1 MKQAERLVVVGNGMA
16 ALACLEKLIEWAPQA
31 FAITVYGEEPY
42 PNYDRVRLPAA
53 LAEGLA
59 PEELILNPLG
69 WYRAHDVDLRL
80 GVRASAIDRDARVV
94 EGSDRSRTPYDR
106 LILATGSRPIL
117 LPLPGIDKDGVYS
130 FRTLD
135 DCERL
140 RVGAERSARAVV
152 VGGGLL
158 GLEAAAGLRRLGLEV
173 TVVHLLDGLMERQLD
188 LPGSRYLERALAA
201 QGIRIL
207 LGRTAAALLGNGR
220 VEALAL
226 ADGEVL
232 PAELVVMAVG
242 IRPDR
247 ELAQRAGLACRRGV
261 VVDDRMGTSDPR
273 VYALGECAEHRG
285 ICYGMVKP
293 LYQQARVLA
302 ARLAEV
308 AVPAY
313 LGSRVSSRL
322 KVSGIKVFSAG
333 QHLEA
338 AGDQVVRFEDAGRNV
353 YKKLILREGRLLG
366 AVLVGDDSEAAD
378 LDDLIENG
386 QPVSLAGPLAGPSR
400 AAQASAGCSE
410 SPDTVIC
417 GCNGVSRRAILEAVE
432 AHRLTTRADVARITG
447 ASRACGGCG
456 PQVDALLR
464 LTVEQAGPAGRP
476 LCACTHLTRQEV
488 LAAIRG
494 RRPQSVP
501 GVMRD
506 LRWSGDGCSACR
518 PALAY
523 FLTLCWP
530 QHPGDL
536 GASRHVNERVHAN
549 IQKDGTYSVV
559 PRIYGGV
566 TTPGALIRLAQVA
579 ERFEVPLLKITGG
592 QRLAL
597 LGVRKRDLPAVWAAL
612 AMPSGFA
619 YAKAVRTVKTCVGSA
634 YCRFG
639 TRDSLDL
646 GIRLERAFEGLWMPA
661 KVKMGVAGCPR
672 NCAESLIKDVG
683 LLGTERGWQIQV
695 GGNGGTE
702 VRQAELLASVEGNEE
717 VVELVGAFLQLYREQ
732 ADYGERTSRWCSRL
746 GIEEIRRRVVED
758 VSNRRA
764 LLARLE
770 PALSSRV
777 DPWRERVQGLRTR
790 ESGVR
795 REYERPP
802 SVPGMVD
809 GETVGSE
816 AAF

>member
-53 LAEGLA
+53 LAEGHA

-117 LPLPGIDKDGVYS
+117 LPLPGIDKEGVYS

-135 DCERL
+135 DCQRL

-173 TVVHLLDGLMERQLD
+173 TVLHLLDGLMERQLD

-232 PAELVVMAVG
+232 PAELVVMA
-242 IRPDR
+242 
-247 ELAQRAGLACRRGV
+247 
-261 VVDDRMGTSDPR
+261 
-273 VYALGECAEHRG
+273 
-285 ICYGMVKP
+285 

-302 ARLAEV
+302 ARLAKV

-366 AVLVGDDSEAAD
+366 AVLVGDDSEA
-378 LDDLIENG
+378 
-386 QPVSLAGPLAGPSR
+386 
-400 AAQASAGCSE
+400 
-410 SPDTVIC
+410 
-417 GCNGVSRRAILEAVE
+417 
-432 AHRLTTRADVARITG
+432 
-447 ASRACGGCG
+447 
-456 PQVDALLR
+456 
-464 LTVEQAGPAGRP
+464 
-476 LCACTHLTRQEV
+476 
-488 LAAIRG
+488 
-494 RRPQSVP
+494 
-501 GVMRD
+501 
-506 LRWSGDGCSACR
+506 
-518 PALAY
+518 
-523 FLTLCWP
+523 
-530 QHPGDL
+530 
-536 GASRHVNERVHAN
+536 
-549 IQKDGTYSVV
+549 
-559 PRIYGGV
+559 
-566 TTPGALIRLAQVA
+566 
-579 ERFEVPLLKITGG
+579 
-592 QRLAL
+592 
-597 LGVRKRDLPAVWAAL
+597 
-612 AMPSGFA
+612 
-619 YAKAVRTVKTCVGSA
+619 
-634 YCRFG
+634 
-639 TRDSLDL
+639 
-646 GIRLERAFEGLWMPA
+646 
-661 KVKMGVAGCPR
+661 
-672 NCAESLIKDVG
+672 
-683 LLGTERGWQIQV
+683 
-695 GGNGGTE
+695 
-702 VRQAELLASVEGNEE
+702 
-717 VVELVGAFLQLYREQ
+717 
-732 ADYGERTSRWCSRL
+732 
-746 GIEEIRRRVVED
+746 
-758 VSNRRA
+758 
-764 LLARLE
+764 
-770 PALSSRV
+770 
-777 DPWRERVQGLRTR
+777 
-790 ESGVR
+790 
-795 REYERPP
+795 
-802 SVPGMVD
+802 
-809 GETVGSE
+809 
-816 AAF
+816 